1 MSRTRAII
9 ATPLGS
15 VLAVRDG
22 EVLDVLCFTGALARA
37 ARELQRGRGV
47 VLADVPDA
55 PMPDLA
61 WALDAWL
68 LAGDEAPLRRY
79 TLPPPGSD
87 FAAAVRQAL
96 MAVPRGTTVTY
107 GELAAR
113 AGAPGKARAAASAVA
128 ANLLHLVVPC
138 HRVVAADGP
147 GGYNAGVD
155 LKLALLALEAPS
167 R

>member
-15 VLAVRDG
+15 VLVVRDG

-37 ARELQRGRGV
+37 ARELQRRRGV

-55 PMPDLA
+55 PMPDVA

-68 LAGDEAPLRRY
+68 LAGDEAPLRGFAMA
-79 TLPPPGSD
+79 PAGSD
-87 FAAAVRQAL
+87 FATAVREAL
-96 MAVPRGTTVTY
+96 MAVPRGSTVTY

-138 HRVVAADGP
+138 HRVVSADGP
-147 GGYNAGVD
+147 GGFNAGVD
-155 LKLALLALEAPS
+155 LKLALLALEVPV